1 MRRPALVL
9 WLVAACLAAAPLA
22 AVEELTFDLIFET
35 AVGGRTAQL
44 LGWSPDGRTLLYQWD
59 EAGDGSAAALVRLD
73 AASGQ
78 ATTVVTLA
86 ELGRLAQAE
95 DGKLEPGDVQWSPT
109 GDALLLAAKNDLYL
123 YSLTGKTLKRLTD
136 DEDEE
141 KIPQFSPDGS
151 QLAFVRDFDLHV
163 LDLATGK
170 ERALTR
176 DGKKNEILNGIN
188 DWVYWEEIWNRREA
202 GFWWSPDGKRIA
214 YYRFDESPVAVYPL
228 VDAAPVYPEVTWQKY
243 PKAGEP
249 NPKVKVGV
257 FDLASHATTWMETGG
272 DDVYLARVDWT
283 PAGDA
288 VAIQRLNRDQ
298 TRLELLRCGITDGAC
313 STLHTETWKTWVNL
327 GDDFRFLPD
336 GRFLWGSEKSGW
348 RRLYLHDRDGREIRA
363 LSPEGWAVTSLDG
376 VSKSGEWAMV
386 TVFATSGLGAA
397 ERKVARLGVAQE
409 RWEILTP
416 EAGMHDAQVAEATGY
431 WVHGRMDGSHPKRSE
446 VMRGLPKPLPLPS
459 TAPRFD
465 PAALP
470 QWEIFTIPGL
480 EGSQL
485 PARLLKPAGFD
496 PTRRYPVIVYHYGG
510 PGSQVVTNAWNVR
523 GLWHQWMASKGY
535 VVFSVDNLSSIFF
548 GKAGEDRD
556 HRRFGEVNLAGQ
568 LAAVDH
574 LKTLLWVDASRIGLW
589 GWSGGGANTLYCLL
603 SRPGVWRAG
612 VAGAPV
618 TDWKLYDS
626 IWTERYL
633 DTPQD
638 NAEGYR
644 LSSPVT
650 HAASLKDKLLIVH
663 GTGDDN
669 VHPQNTVVMSDA
681 FIRAGVPFEQGI
693 YPNQKH
699 GFHGPSS
706 KHFYAKMTEFFER
719 HLQAIEIESVEV
731 VRGE

>member
-1 MRRPALVL
+1 MLRLALVSL
-9 WLVAACLAAAPLA
+9 LVACLAAVPTTA
-22 AVEELTFDLIFET
+22 EELTFDTIFET
-35 AVGGRTAQL
+35 AVGGRTAKL
-44 LGWSPDGRTLLYQWD
+44 HGWSPDGRSLLYQWD
-59 EAGDGSAAALVRLD
+59 EAGDGAEEALFALD

-78 ATTVVTLA
+78 SKAVVTLA

-95 DGKLEPGDVQWSPT
+95 DGKLDPDAVQWSPT

-123 YSLTGKTLKRLTD
+123 YSLAGKTVKRLTQG
-136 DEDEE
+136 EDEE
-141 KIPQFSPDGS
+141 KLPQFSPDGS
-151 QLAFVRDFDLHV
+151 QLAFVRDFDLYV
-163 LDLATGK
+163 LDLATGA
-170 ERALTR
+170 ERALTQ
-176 DGKKNEILNGIN
+176 DGEENKILNGIN

-214 YYRFDESPVAVYPL
+214 YYRFDESPVGVYALLDPL
-228 VDAAPVYPEVTWQKY
+228 PLYPKVTWQKY

-257 FDLASHATTWMETGG
+257 LDLATGRTTWMDTGD

-298 TRLELLRCGITDGAC
+298 TRLELLRCGATDGAC
-313 STLHTETWKTWVNL
+313 SPLHTETWKTWVNL

-336 GRFLWGSEKSGW
+336 GWFLWGSEKSGW
-348 RRLYLHDRDGREIRA
+348 RRLYLHDRDGREIRTV
-363 LSPEGWAVTSLDG
+363 SPEGWAVAGLDG
-376 VSKSGEWAMV
+376 MSKSGEWAMV

-397 ERKVARLGVAQE
+397 ERKVARLGITRE
-409 RWEILTP
+409 GWEILTP
-416 EAGMHDAQVAEATGY
+416 EPGMHDAQVAEATGF
-431 WVHGRMDGSHPKRSE
+431 WVHGRMDGGHPKRSE
-446 VMRGLPKPLPLPS
+446 VRIGRGRPLPLPS
-459 TAPRFD
+459 TAPKFD
-465 PAALP
+465 PDALP
-470 QWEIFTIPGL
+470 QWETFTIPGP

-496 PTRRYPVIVYHYGG
+496 PSRRYPVIVYHYGG
-510 PGSQVVTNAWNVR
+510 PGSQVVANGWNVR
-523 GLWHQWMASKGY
+523 GLWHQWMAAKGY
-535 VVFSVDNLSSIFF
+535 VVFSVDNLSSLFF
-548 GKAGEDRD
+548 GKTGEDRD

-568 LAAVDH
+568 LAAVDY
-574 LKTLLWVDASRIGLW
+574 LKAQPWVDASRIGLW
-589 GWSGGGANTLYCLL
+589 GWSGGGANTLYCIL
-603 SRPGVWRAG
+603 SRPGVWHAA

-638 NAEGYR
+638 NEEGYR
-644 LSSPVT
+644 LSSPVNL
-650 HAASLKDKLLIVH
+650 AGNLKDKLLIIH

-669 VHPQNTVVMSDA
+669 VHPQNTLVMSDA
-681 FIRAGVPFEQGI
+681 LIQAGLPFEQGL

-719 HLQAIEIESVEV
+719 QLQTIEVKSVEV